1 MGVVPDHYQLNVGT
15 DHVDD
20 SGHGLP
26 SGRQALRRLYP
37 TVAFGGLG
45 LVMTGPQTA
54 PFALALG
61 AGEGTAALVVS
72 SLTATILLVDLLGS
86 RVIPRV
92 DARKALTAGYLL
104 FGMGSLLSAAAPNLV
119 VLVAAR
125 CLQGLAVGFPVG
137 AAFHAATRLS
147 DPAHRGRNLARFNSW
162 AFGGTVVGPLLAGAI
177 SDLVGGPLGMRWSFA
192 TCAAINVAAAIT
204 AWVMLPSMPV
214 AERPEVGLPAA
225 EMYGSASLRRALLA
239 SGLAFGLRIGAALTL
254 IPLLGSRMGLSGIGI
269 ALAVTVLSVSE
280 IIGNLLIGRMADS
293 LGRLP
298 IVLASASA
306 ALVTLVSGA
315 ALVADAQNRTPV
327 ILVGLGLCLGLTM
340 GPMRTVCTAVLLDIA
355 PSAETGTM
363 GWRLSSDVLSV
374 SSAAVMGAVIG
385 LGGLGAGFLA
395 MGLLVVV
402 LMLLIGSIGETLGA
416 VPVMT
421 GSAGQGTP
429 T

>member
-1 MGVVPDHYQLNVGT
+1 
-15 DHVDD
+15 
-20 SGHGLP
+20 
-26 SGRQALRRLYP
+26 
-37 TVAFGGLG
+37 
-45 LVMTGPQTA
+45 MTGPQTA

-61 AGEGTAALVVS
+61 AGEGTAALIVS
-72 SLTATILLVDLLGS
+72 SLTASILLVDLFGS

-92 DARKALTAGYLL
+92 DARKALAAGYLV
-104 FGMGSLLSAAAPNLV
+104 FGLGSLLSAAAPNLI

-147 DPAHRGRNLARFNSW
+147 DPAHRGRDLARFNSW

-204 AWVMLPSMPV
+204 AWVLLPAMPV
-214 AERPEVGLPAA
+214 EERPEFGLPAT

-280 IIGNLLIGRMADS
+280 IIGNLLTGRLADS

-298 IVLASASA
+298 VVLTSA
-306 ALVTLVSGA
+306 AA
-315 ALVADAQNRTPV
+315 ALATLAGGAVLVGTESRTPV
-327 ILVGLGLCLGLTM
+327 PLVGLGLCLGLTM

-355 PSAETGTM
+355 PTAEAGTM

-374 SSAAVMGAVIG
+374 GSAAVMGAVIG

-416 VPVMT
+416 VPVMAA
-421 GSAGQGTP
+421 SAGQGTP